1 MSKEFKISKKV
12 IKESTKPYII
22 AEACINHEGKINLA
36 KKMVDKAVEAG
47 VSAVKFQFH
56 VLEDEMLKS
65 TPKSSNFS
73 ESLYDTLKRT
83 NLSIKEHKYL
93 KKYCESKRIDY
104 LCTPFSFK
112 SADILEKEINLKIF
126 KVGSGEL
133 TNIPLQIHI
142 AKKKFPTIIST
153 GMSTFKEVRHTF
165 NTVRKINKKKLPT
178 IISTGMSTL
187 KEVEETFYK
196 IKKINKNIALTQCTS
211 AYPCDPKISDISV
224 IKEYINKLNVV
235 SGLSDHTSTIYTS
248 VAAIAYG
255 ARIIEKHFTLNKKAK
270 GPDHASSLNPE
281 ELKHLVEGCNSVFYA
296 TRNSKKI
303 IHKEE
308 KQIISWAR
316 ESVVSIKNIRKND
329 ILNKENLSVKR
340 PAPKNR
346 EIPAKLYFQVLG
358 KKAKKNIG
366 INRKIKWTEI
376 K

>member
-1 MSKEFKISKKV
+1 MSKEFKISNKV

-22 AEACINHEGKINLA
+22 AEACINHEGNLNLA
-36 KKMVDKAVEAG
+36 KKMIDKAVEAG

-133 TNIPLQIHI
+133 TNIPLQMHI

-153 GMSTFKEVRHTF
+153 GMSTFKEVKHTF
-165 NTVRKINKKKLPT
+165 NIV
-178 IISTGMSTL
+178 
-187 KEVEETFYK
+187 
-196 IKKINKNIALTQCTS
+196 KKINKNIALTQCTS
-211 AYPCDPKISDISV
+211 AYPCNPKISDISV

-235 SGLSDHTSTIYTS
+235 AGLSDHTSTIYTS
-248 VAAIAYG
+248 IAAIAYG

-270 GPDHASSLNPE
+270 GPDHASSLEPE
-281 ELKHLVEGCNSVFYA
+281 ELKRLVEGCNSVFYA

-329 ILNKENLSVKR
+329 ILNEENLSVKR
-340 PAPKNR
+340 PAPKNK
-346 EIPAKLYFQVLG
+346 EIPAKLYFKVLG

-366 INRKIKWTEI
+366 INKKIKWTEI

>member
-1 MSKEFKISKKV
+1 MSRQFKISKK
-12 IKESTKPYII
+12 IIRENSKPYII
-22 AEACINHEGKINLA
+22 AEACINHEGNIKLA
-36 KKMVDKAVEAG
+36 KKMIDKAVDAG

-56 VLEDEMLKS
+56 VLEDEMLKI
-65 TPKSSNFS
+65 TPKSTNFS

-93 KKYCESKRIDY
+93 KKYCEKKKVDY

-153 GMSTFKEVRHTF
+153 GMSTFKEVEHTF
-165 NTVRKINKKKLPT
+165 KIVNK
-178 IISTGMSTL
+178 
-187 KEVEETFYK
+187 F
-196 IKKINKNIALTQCTS
+196 NKNIALTQCTS
-211 AYPCDPKISDISV
+211 AYPCNPKISDISIIRKYIDKFNV
-224 IKEYINKLNVV
+224 I
-235 SGLSDHTSTIYTS
+235 SGLSDHTSNIYTS
-248 VAAIAYG
+248 IGAIAYG

-270 GPDHASSLNPE
+270 GPDHASSLEPQ
-281 ELKHLVEGCNSVFYA
+281 ELQQLVEGCNAVFYA
-296 TRNSKKI
+296 SRNNKKI

-308 KQIISWAR
+308 KQIINWAR
-316 ESVVSIKNIRKND
+316 ESVVSIKKIKKND

-340 PAPKNR
+340 PAPNTN
-346 EIPAKLYFQVLG
+346 EIPAKLYFQILG
-358 KKAKKNIG
+358 KKAKKNIAV
-366 INRKIKWTEI
+366 NRKIKWTEV